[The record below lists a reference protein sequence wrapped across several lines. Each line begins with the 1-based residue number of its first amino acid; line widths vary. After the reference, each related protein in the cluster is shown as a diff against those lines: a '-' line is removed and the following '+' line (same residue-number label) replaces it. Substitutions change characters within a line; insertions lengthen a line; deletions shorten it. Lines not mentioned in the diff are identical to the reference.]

1 MQNNLLTRPAK
12 SITGRPPLQPGS
24 AWGDRQRTLLLALVD
39 ADPGIHVLRAAHI
52 LGVNW
57 NTCLHHV
64 RRMAGEGTIVVAK
77 VRGRLCLFDRN
88 GTVARRLVH
97 VLLRDPRTADI
108 ARLLVTTPG
117 LNQKEL
123 AQELGIAPS
132 AVHRHMRMLQSADL
146 VERVRHGREVTN
158 HPADVLR
165 EAWMARGRGDPTGAP
180 SLEAPSAWVGTAIGS

>member
-1 MQNNLLTRPAK
+1 MTTDLLTRPVK

-24 AWGDRQRTLLLALVD
+24 AWGDRQRALLLALVD
-39 ADPGIHVLRAAHI
+39 ADPGIHILRAAHI

-108 ARLLVTTPG
+108 ARLLVTSPG

-123 AQELGIAPS
+123 AQALGIAPS
-132 AVHRHMRMLQSADL
+132 AVHRHMRMLQSANL
-146 VERVRHGREVTN
+146 VERVRNGREVTN
-158 HPADVLR
+158 QPAEALR
-165 EAWMARGRGDPTGAP
+165 EAWMGRGQGDPIGAP
-180 SLEAPSAWVGTAIGS
+180 LLDGVPSWADAVGS